1 MRAFEHLY
9 IILSNFAYVKGGSL
23 NQGHSQ
29 GLEGYFRVV
38 SDGVFRLLRRVGSS
52 QFHNLLITQTLV
64 GSSYSDADTVSL
76 AWRNKNVPSTEAIP
90 SSSSVGVLPF
100 RFQIAHIPKAKSG
113 AIPSFI
119 YLSTKLV
126 IF

>member
-1 MRAFEHLY
+1 VRASEHFY
-9 IILSNFAYVKGGSL
+9 IILSSFACVKRGSL
-23 NQGHSQ
+23 RESHSQ
-29 GLEGYFRVV
+29 GQKGYCGVV

-52 QFHNLLITQTLV
+52 QFHDLLITQTLV

-76 AWRNKNVPSTEAIP
+76 AWRNKNVPITEAIL

-126 IF
+126 IS

>member
-1 MRAFEHLY
+1 MFD
-9 IILSNFAYVKGGSL
+9 IILSRLAYVKGGSL

-38 SDGVFRLLRRVGSS
+38 SDGEFRLLRRVGSS

-76 AWRNKNVPSTEAIP
+76 AWRNKNSPIAEPMSC
-90 SSSSVGVLPF
+90 SSSVGVLPF

-113 AIPSFI
+113 GIPSFI
-119 YLSTKLV
+119 FLSTKLL
-126 IF
+126 IS